1 MKLYRIPEPKKVWEI
16 NDLVYL
22 SQTIFIDRHQ
32 YWSLMKVNMQKYQ
45 ILNNTMVDRR
55 LIHME
60 YEFFFFVYFIFN
72 IQHIEV
78 EEKYNEE
85 KDWISE
91 KCIQN

>member
-1 MKLYRIPEPKKVWEI
+1 
-16 NDLVYL
+16 
-22 SQTIFIDRHQ
+22 
-32 YWSLMKVNMQKYQ
+32 MKVNMQKYQ

-85 KDWISE
+85 KD
-91 KCIQN
+91 